1 MKKALFLGI
10 AGLMYSAIA
19 FPQFRIE
26 GNLGKGKVYLVS
38 EKDTLGK
45 AVAKNGQFVI
55 RGKVAEP
62 VVAFLVADEVK
73 YITPLFLEKATYKV
87 SPGKQ
92 PRTLS
97 VQGTGELQQLEEA
110 YRQSFAENEREAA
123 ETRSKLDAARK
134 ERKLFEVMM
143 HRATLQSLDSLR
155 DDLENQFIAAHPES
169 LVSLYHFYE
178 GLKRLTP
185 IQLEAK
191 YPLLGVQAR
200 QTAWGKVI
208 TAAYENWNKLSPGHT
223 APDFTLNTPDGRPV
237 CLHEVKAR
245 VKLLDFWAS
254 WCGPCRAESPE
265 LVRIYNRYKDRGLE
279 IVSVSLDSKLPAWK
293 KAIESDGL
301 QWIHLSSLQGWQCPV
316 ASLYRIHSVP
326 ACFVL
331 DTDNRIVAVK
341 VWGKELEEAIKR
353 TMNDER

>member
-1 MKKALFLGI
+1 MKKILFLGI

-26 GNLGKGKVYLVS
+26 GKLGNGKVYLLS
-38 EKDTLGK
+38 EKDTLAK
-45 AVAKNGQFVI
+45 VVAKNSSFVI
-55 RGKVAEP
+55 RGKVTQPA
-62 VVAFLVADEVK
+62 VVFLVVDDVK
-73 YITPLFLEKATYKV
+73 YTTPLFLEQATYKV
-87 SPGKQ
+87 TKGKQ

-97 VQGTGELQQLEEA
+97 VRATGELQQLEEA
-110 YRQSFAENEREAA
+110 YQQSFTENVWKTE
-123 ETRSKLDAARK
+123 ETRSKLAAARK

-143 HRATLQSLDSLR
+143 HRATLESLDSVR

-185 IQLEAK
+185 AQLEAK
-191 YPLLGVQAR
+191 YPLLGAQAK

-237 CLHEVKAR
+237 RLHEVKAR

-254 WCGPCRAESPE
+254 WCSPCRAKSPE
-265 LVRIYNRYKDRGLE
+265 LVKMYNKYKDRGLE

-301 QWIHLSSLQGWQCPV
+301 HWIHLSSLQGWQCPV
-316 ASLYRIHSVP
+316 ASLYRVHGVP

-331 DTDNRIVAVK
+331 DADNRIVAVK
-341 VWGKELEEAIKR
+341 VWGEELEEAIKR
-353 TMNDER
+353 ALKDKG

>member
-1 MKKALFLGI
+1 M
-10 AGLMYSAIA
+10 AGFQQVKMPYTIKGRLL
-19 FPQFRIE
+19 PKE
-26 GNLGKGKVYLVS
+26 GRVWLLAG
-38 EKDTLGK
+38 KDTLGG
-45 AVAKNGQFVI
+45 AELKNGGFLL
-55 RGKVAEP
+55 RGNLQQPEVG
-62 VVAFLVADEVK
+62 FLVIDGK
-73 YITPLFLEKATYKV
+73 RCPLPLFLEK
-87 SPGKQ
+87 GKFYIGEETAN
-92 PRTLS
+92 RYS
-97 VQGTGELQQLEEA
+97 VEGGGSLQ
-110 YRQSFAENEREAA
+110 RQERDYQYMLQKNNQQVKEC
-123 ETRSKLDAARK
+123 EDKLAAARK

-143 HRATLQSLDSLR
+143 HRATLESLDSVR

-185 IQLEAK
+185 AQLEAK
-191 YPLLGVQAR
+191 YPLLGAQAK

-237 CLHEVKAR
+237 RLHEVKAR

-265 LVRIYNRYKDRGLE
+265 LVRIYQQYKDQGLE

-293 KAIESDGL
+293 KAIETDGL
-301 QWIHLSSLQGWQCPV
+301 HWIHLSSLQGWHCPV

-326 ACFVL
+326 SCFVL
-331 DTDNRIVAVK
+331 DADNRIVAVK

-353 TMNDER
+353 ALKDKG